1 MMGFFGWIRVE
12 RFFVALFRG
21 ISVGRSWEMSKQQ
34 GRLRASWRC
43 GGMRD
48 GSKESGKD
56 EAGVEEWGGAVVA
69 EEFGTI

>member
-12 RFFVALFRG
+12 RAFVALFRG
-21 ISVGRSWEMSKQQ
+21 SSVGRSWMMSKRQ

-48 GSKESGKD
+48 GSKESGED
-56 EAGVEEWGGAVVA
+56 EAVVEEWDCEVVA
-69 EEFGTI
+69 EEFGTM